1 MSSILT
7 NTSAMGALSTLR
19 GVNEQLGETQ
29 NRIST
34 GLKVSSAKD
43 NASYYSISTTMNSES
58 GMNKA
63 VNEGLTLAKNSVS
76 TARLGAETVVD
87 LAQEFVD
94 RLAFAQTEGVNQG
107 DIQKELTA
115 LAAQMQTAIE
125 QSSFNGENLISATG
139 AGPKEVVSGVSR
151 NGTTLNTTTIDFT
164 TTDLE
169 AVQTNFAAIMID
181 DTTTPAALET
191 ALRNAEGYLTT
202 VTGAATD
209 LGIAERSI
217 ETQQN
222 FLSELTD
229 KLDAGVGSMIDADME
244 EEAARLQS
252 LQVQQQLATQS
263 LSIAN
268 QAPQNILS
276 LFQ

>member
-1 MSSILT
+1 
-7 NTSAMGALSTLR
+7 MGALSTLR
-19 GVNEQLGETQ
+19 GINEQLGETQ

-76 TARLGAETVVD
+76 TARLGAETLVD

-94 RLAFAQTEGVNQG
+94 RLAFAQTEGVNQA

-151 NGTTLNTTTIDFT
+151 SGTMLNTTTIDFT

-169 AVQTNFAAIMID
+169 AEQAKFAAILID
-181 DTTTPAALET
+181 ESTTPTALET
-191 ALRNAEGYLTT
+191 ALRNAESYLTT

>member
-19 GVNEQLGETQ
+19 GINEQLGETQ

-76 TARLGAETVVD
+76 TARLGAETLVD

-94 RLAFAQTEGVNQG
+94 RLAFAQTEGVNQA

-151 NGTTLNTTTIDFT
+151 SGTMLNTTTIDFT

-169 AVQTNFAAIMID
+169 AEQAKFAAILID
-181 DTTTPAALET
+181 ESTTPTALET
-191 ALRNAEGYLTT
+191 ALRNAESYLTT

>member
-19 GVNEQLGETQ
+19 GINDQLGDTQ

-34 GLKVSSAKD
+34 GLKVTSAKD

-63 VNEGLTLAKNSVS
+63 VNEGLTL
-76 TARLGAETVVD
+76 
-87 LAQEFVD
+87 
-94 RLAFAQTEGVNQG
+94 
-107 DIQKELTA
+107 
-115 LAAQMQTAIE
+115 E
-125 QSSFNGENLISATG
+125 QSSFNGENLISTAG
-139 AGPKEVVSGVSR
+139 AGAKEVVSGVSR
-151 NGTTLNTTTIDFT
+151 VGGTLSTTTIDFT
-164 TTDLE
+164 TTDLQ
-169 AVQTNFAAIMID
+169 AVQGTFAAITID
-181 DTTTPAALET
+181 DNTTKIDLEI
-191 ALRNAEGYLTT
+191 ALRNSETYLTT

-209 LGIAERSI
+209 LGIAERAI
-217 ETQQN
+217 ETQQK

-229 KLDAGVGSMIDADME
+229 KLDSGVGSMIDADME

-268 QAPQNILS
+268 QSPQNILS